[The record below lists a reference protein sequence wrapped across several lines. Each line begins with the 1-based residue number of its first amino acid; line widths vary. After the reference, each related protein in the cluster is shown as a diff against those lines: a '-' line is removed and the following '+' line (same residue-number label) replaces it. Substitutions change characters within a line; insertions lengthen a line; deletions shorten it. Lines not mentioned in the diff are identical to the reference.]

1 MDFLFLPIIQNIK
14 VEENPVNNEQPV
26 QEEQKV
32 NTAVNLVEKQ
42 QPEPEQI
49 LNMVVENRNTKYVK
63 KFIEKNKNMINSK
76 IECPICYSTYTYFN
90 KAKHYKTKRHL
101 KMLERNL

>member
-1 MDFLFLPIIQNIK
+1 MDFLFLHIIQNIK
-14 VEENPVNNEQPV
+14 VEEPLVNTAV

-49 LNMVVENRNTKYVK
+49 LNMVVENRNTKYVR
-63 KFIEKNKNMINSK
+63 KFIEKNKNMINNK

-90 KAKHYKTKRHL
+90 KSKHYKTKRHL